1 MSSDA
6 SGPVWID
13 AETKVAEMPADHK
26 MELRLWLR
34 LFSCSRLIE
43 NEVRRRLNEAH
54 DFSLPRF
61 DILAQLDRAEDGL
74 VLGEVSKRLMVSA
87 GNVTSL
93 VEGLVASG
101 HITRSTATQDRRAQV
116 IRLTDKGRREFR
128 RMAKDHSDWIA
139 SYFAQLAPKDT
150 EKLME
155 LLGKLKQSVRQG
167 IVSGQKS

>member
-1 MSSDA
+1 MSDESA
-6 SGPVWID
+6 PVWID
-13 AETKVAEMPADHK
+13 AETKVAETPADHK

-43 NEVRRRLNEAH
+43 NEVRRRLSDAH

-101 HITRSTATQDRRAQV
+101 HITRSTASQDRRAQ
-116 IRLTDKGRREFR
+116 IIKLTDKGRREFR

-139 SYFAQLAPKDT
+139 AYFEMLAPKDA
-150 EKLME
+150 EKLMD

-167 IVSGQKS
+167 IVAGQKS